1 MELRRREVW
10 RYLGYHGATPQ
21 AAEQQKIE
29 IVIAQMEKAVTPRHI
44 YLEKPCSVDGDGVE
58 IEGIRFSSALLA
70 RNLAG
75 CERVILMAATLGAE
89 ADLQVRRYQA
99 RSMAEATIAQAVC
112 AELLECYLDD
122 VCGKIAQEKAE
133 NGLFLRPRY
142 SPGYGDLALEAQRD
156 QIERE
161 AEKIRQEIK
170 ADMEEK
176 QVEELAAGAY
186 IVRWKT
192 VLSNRLDSKALKAA
206 LPEIYKQYSKTSESR
221 RFTVS

>member
-1 MELRRREVW
+1 MGER
-10 RYLGYHGATPQ
+10 
-21 AAEQQKIE
+21 
-29 IVIAQMEKAVTPRHI
+29 
-44 YLEKPCSVDGDGVE
+44 
-58 IEGIRFSSALLA
+58 ALQNRIMKL
-70 RNLAG
+70 
-75 CERVILMAATLGAE
+75 
-89 ADLQVRRYQA
+89 
-99 RSMAEATIAQAVC
+99 
-112 AELLECYLDD
+112 
-122 VCGKIAQEKAE
+122 K
-133 NGLFLRPRY
+133 
-142 SPGYGDLALEAQRD
+142 ALEAQRD

-206 LPEIYKQYSKTSESR
+206 LPEIYKQYSRTSESR

>member
-1 MELRRREVW
+1 MGER
-10 RYLGYHGATPQ
+10 
-21 AAEQQKIE
+21 
-29 IVIAQMEKAVTPRHI
+29 
-44 YLEKPCSVDGDGVE
+44 
-58 IEGIRFSSALLA
+58 ALQNRIMKL
-70 RNLAG
+70 
-75 CERVILMAATLGAE
+75 
-89 ADLQVRRYQA
+89 
-99 RSMAEATIAQAVC
+99 
-112 AELLECYLDD
+112 
-122 VCGKIAQEKAE
+122 K
-133 NGLFLRPRY
+133 
-142 SPGYGDLALEAQRD
+142 ALEAQRD

-206 LPEIYKQYSKTSESR
+206 QPEIYKQYSKTSESR